1 MQGMGRDPFMIQ
13 STKLKRA
20 RNDATQTRGLPPS
33 FHPLWTHY
41 GNAPSF
47 LRIPFIRASC
57 SRFDAS
63 TRDQSVLTY
72 FVYHRWYT
80 ELLSTGCCNK
90 KHKNISKQVWNINN
104 YECNKITNRKS
115 HTHAAINASK
125 IDRSKSTRQ
134 RNHWTFPVKHRST
147 QRSYFDDKITWKSIF
162 YNNMSRRETIPLSR
176 CVSNG

>member
-1 MQGMGRDPFMIQ
+1 MGRDPFMIQ

-20 RNDATQTRGLPPS
+20 RNDATQTRGLSPS
-33 FHPLWTHY
+33 FHPLERITGTHH
-41 GNAPSF
+41 
-47 LRIPFIRASC
+47 PFFEFHSYENR
-57 SRFDAS
+57 SRVS

-80 ELLSTGCCNK
+80 ELPSAGCCNK

-104 YECNKITNRKS
+104 YKCNKITNRKS
-115 HTHAAINASK
+115 HTQTAINVSK

-134 RNHWTFPVKHRST
+134 RNHWTSPVHHRST
-147 QRSYFDDKITWKSIF
+147 QRPYSDDKITWKSIF
-162 YNNMSRRETIPLSR
+162 YNNMSRRETISLSR